1 MSTYNSWSLLN
12 GLRAPCTHHSV
23 VSLHAFALPSLFLDS
38 SLEDSAQCF
47 PSVESSVE
55 PSLSP
60 QPNWAFLL
68 PPHPRTLSTPLL
80 KYVHKLW
87 QLSMNLSDLLDWDLQ
102 AKDWLIL
109 MCIPSSQNRSWFT
122 VNAGGGGCWMNE
134 FWIHKAYFWTFQ
146 DRKLGFQ
153 ERRLWDGCNY
163 HEISPCFFFLTY
175 PDKRTA
181 CNTDKWTG
189 GDVALA

>member
-1 MSTYNSWSLLN
+1 MYTPFCCVSPCLCTALSLSGFLSWRLCSVFSLC
-12 GLRAPCTHHSV
+12 RIFRRT
-23 VSLHAFALPSLFLDS
+23 F
-38 SLEDSAQCF
+38 
-47 PSVESSVE
+47 
-55 PSLSP
+55 SP

-109 MCIPSSQNRSWFT
+109 MCIPSSQNRFWFI

>member
-1 MSTYNSWSLLN
+1 MYTPFCFVSPCLCTALSLSGFLSWRFCSVFSLC
-12 GLRAPCTHHSV
+12 RIFRRTFS
-23 VSLHAFALPSLFLDS
+23 
-38 SLEDSAQCF
+38 
-47 PSVESSVE
+47 ESSHD
-55 PSLSP
+55 SP

-87 QLSMNLSDLLDWDLQ
+87 QLSRNLSDLLDWDLQ

-109 MCIPSSQNRSWFT
+109 MCIPSSQNRFWFI

-163 HEISPCFFFLTY
+163 HEISPCFFFFNL
-175 PDKRTA
+175 P
-181 CNTDKWTG
+181 W
-189 GDVALA
+189 